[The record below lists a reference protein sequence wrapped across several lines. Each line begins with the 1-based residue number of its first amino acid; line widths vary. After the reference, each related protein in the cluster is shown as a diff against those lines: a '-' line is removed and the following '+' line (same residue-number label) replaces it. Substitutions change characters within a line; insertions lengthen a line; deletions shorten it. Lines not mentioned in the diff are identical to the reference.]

1 MYKHYDIIV
10 VGAGHAGCEAAL
22 ASARMGRKT
31 LLLSINL
38 DTIAWMPCNPAIGGS
53 GKSQIIAEVDALG
66 GEIAVNAEKA
76 LSQIQILNTSKGLA
90 LRSKRVQCDKW
101 LYSQAMKET
110 LENQDLL
117 DLHQTIVTSLL
128 VENYR
133 CIGIK
138 DIFDEAYYANAVI
151 LTTGTYL
158 RGRIHCGFTA
168 YDGGRSTE
176 LSEKCLSESLAQS
189 GLTIRRFNTGTTPR
203 IDKRSVDFSKLSR
216 QDGYAGFIQFS
227 FRSPRKIYHPQL
239 PAYLGWTN
247 ENTIEITKKHL
258 QYQPSATGQ
267 MVKVGPRTCPSIEEK
282 VKWYPD
288 RMRHSFFLE
297 QEGFHSNELYAAG
310 LNMSVYPHCQE
321 EILHSLPGLE
331 NARIMRPA
339 YAIAYDF
346 IDPSE
351 LCTSL
356 ESKKI
361 RGLFCAGQI
370 NGTTGYDEAAA
381 QGLIAGI
388 NAVLTIQEKEP
399 LLLHRYDSYIGVMI
413 DDMVNRRLDEPY
425 RISPAHVEYRLLNR
439 ADNADQRLTPLG
451 KSLGLVSQVQYQL
464 FLTKLQGL
472 EKGKEILQESTLSP
486 SKENLELLASLGFSD
501 INKNTSLFQLLKRTD
516 YSLSQIE
523 KLSDAFSE
531 LSDEIKEELEIE
543 AKYEGYILR
552 EHNEMKTMQRMA
564 KHILPGNIAYDSL
577 VFLSKEAR
585 KILNEEKPETIQEA
599 SRLSGVT
606 PADILALISFIKKP
620 DQGE

>member
-1 MYKHYDIIV
+1 MFKQYDIIV

-22 ASARMGRKT
+22 ASARMGCKT
-31 LLLSINL
+31 LLLTINL

-101 LYSQAMKET
+101 MYSQAMKET
-110 LENQDLL
+110 LENQSLL
-117 DLHQTIVTSLL
+117 DLHQTMVNSILI
-128 VENYR
+128 ENHR
-133 CIGIK
+133 CIGVK
-138 DIFDEAYYANAVI
+138 DIFDEEYHARAVI

-158 RGRIHCGFTA
+158 KGRIHCGFTA

-176 LSEKCLSESLAQS
+176 LSAKSLSESLAEA
-189 GLTIRRFNTGTTPR
+189 GLSIRRFNTGTTPR
-203 IDKRSVDFSKLSR
+203 IDKRSVDFSQLNR
-216 QDGYAGFIQFS
+216 QDGYLGMIQFS

-247 ENTIEITKKHL
+247 EKTIEITKKHL
-258 QYQPSATGQ
+258 QYQPSSTGQ

-288 RMRHSFFLE
+288 RMRHNFFLE

-346 IDPSE
+346 VDPSE
-351 LCTSL
+351 LALNL

-361 RGLFCAGQI
+361 SALFCAGQL

-381 QGLIAGI
+381 QGLLAGI
-388 NAVLTIQEKEP
+388 NAVLKVKEKEP
-399 LLLHRYDSYIGVMI
+399 LILHRYESYIGVMI
-413 DDMVNRRLDEPY
+413 DDMINRRLDEPY

-439 ADNADQRLTPLG
+439 ADNADQRLSPLG
-451 KSLGLVSQVQYQL
+451 RELGLVTDQHFEL
-464 FLTKLQGL
+464 FIQKMNELQ
-472 EKGKEILQESTLSP
+472 KGKDILQESTLSP
-486 SKENLELLASLGFSD
+486 SKENLELLCTLGFSE

-523 KLSDAFSE
+523 QLSTAFSE
-531 LSDEIKEELEIE
+531 LSEEVKEELEIE

-564 KHILPGNIAYDSL
+564 SYTLSKSIPYHSL

-585 KILNEEKPETIQEA
+585 KILSEELPDTIQEA
-599 SRLSGVT
+599 TRLSGVT
-606 PADILALISFIKKP
+606 PADILALIGYIRKP
-620 DQGE
+620 EQGE

>member
-10 VGAGHAGCEAAL
+10 VGGGHAGCEAAL
-22 ASARMGRKT
+22 ASARMGCKT

-38 DTIAWMPCNPAIGGS
+38 DSIAWMPCNPAIGGS

-128 VENYR
+128 VENYC
-133 CIGIK
+133 CIGVK
-138 DIFDEAYYANAVI
+138 DIFEEAYYAKAVI

-158 RGRIHCGFTA
+158 KGRIHCGFTA

-189 GLTIRRFNTGTTPR
+189 GLLMRRFNTGTTPR

-216 QDGYAGFIQFS
+216 QDGYTGFIQFS
-227 FRSPRKIYHPQL
+227 FRSPRKQYHPQL
-239 PAYLGWTN
+239 PAFLGWTN
-247 ENTIEITKKHL
+247 EKTIEITKKHL
-258 QYQPSATGQ
+258 QYQPSSTGQ

-282 VKWYPD
+282 VRWYPE
-288 RMRHSFFLE
+288 RMRHNFFLE

-346 IDPSE
+346 VDPSE
-351 LCTSL
+351 LRSSL
-356 ESKKI
+356 EAKKI
-361 RGLFCAGQI
+361 NSLFCAGQI

-388 NAVLTIQEKEP
+388 NAVLKIQEKEP
-399 LLLHRYDSYIGVMI
+399 LLLHRYGSYIGVMI

-439 ADNADQRLTPLG
+439 ADNADQRLTPVG
-451 KSLGLVSQVQYQL
+451 KSLGIVSQAHYQL
-464 FLTKLQGL
+464 FLSKLEDL
-472 EKGKEILQESTLSP
+472 EKGKKILQESALSP
-486 SKENLELLASLGFSD
+486 SKENLELLASLGFSE

-523 KLSDAFSE
+523 KLSAVFSN
-531 LSDEIKEELEIE
+531 LPDEVKEELEIE

-564 KHILPGNIAYDSL
+564 NYILPRNIAYDSL

-606 PADILALISFIKKP
+606 PADILALIGFVKKP
-620 DQGE
+620 DQEE